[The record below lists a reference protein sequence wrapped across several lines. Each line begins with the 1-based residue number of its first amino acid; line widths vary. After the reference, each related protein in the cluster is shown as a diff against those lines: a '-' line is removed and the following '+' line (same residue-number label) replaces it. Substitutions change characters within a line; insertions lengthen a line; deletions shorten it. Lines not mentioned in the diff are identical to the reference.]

1 MRVFEEYLLFESNK
15 LMCFGQSQLIPIG
28 TYRKGAP
35 ISRVPQVTMQ
45 NCLFIGISSESTS
58 LVTIEPFIK
67 ARLEIEEE
75 QHQFTCF

>member
-1 MRVFEEYLLFESNK
+1 MRVFEEYLLFKSNK
-15 LMCFGQSQLIPIG
+15 LIF
-28 TYRKGAP
+28 
-35 ISRVPQVTMQ
+35 RVTQVTMQ
-45 NCLFIGISSESTS
+45 NFLFIGISSESTS